1 MRSSNAA
8 GDFLCSLPALG
19 EGTLWSLLP
28 NHPQRSRI
36 RLKSGSMEGVLCY
49 SGYVLDAEGA
59 PVYVFSI
66 LTNATTAKTGDVRSS
81 LARLLTLLLE

>member
-1 MRSSNAA
+1 
-8 GDFLCSLPALG
+8 
-19 EGTLWSLLP
+19 
-28 NHPQRSRI
+28 
-36 RLKSGSMEGVLCY
+36 MEGVLCY

-66 LTNATTAKTGDVRSS
+66 LTNATTAKIGDVRSS